1 MKEEILEYLEQ
12 FMFHTNWDDE
22 NTPEQAR
29 SLFTTI
35 CLMENI
41 DADTSECDKILS
53 HLYWLSELEEIIEY
67 EDFVNFM
74 VKDIV

>member
-41 DADTSECDKILS
+41 DADIS

>member
-1 MKEEILEYLEQ
+1 MIQ
-12 FMFHTNWDDE
+12 SNWYDE
-22 NTPEQAR
+22 NTPAQAR

-53 HLYWLSELEEIIEY
+53 NLYWLSALEELIEY

-74 VKDIV
+74 VKYIV